1 MEILKQMCESTLYTE
16 LQEFREDLISLNDV
30 TLSLENPDTTN
41 FSIYANEIKFV
52 AGLHIDRQ
60 RNTKELIE
68 KYKNTYSKNYETEN
82 GILLER
88 QGDIYLEFYI
98 SKVPMKFNSMPLT
111 LILDLWFHTPMK
123 LNVERDGKLMD
134 PEELPLSEWH
144 QVRFEGLVNSKF
156 TNSVQ
161 DIVKLKNLFRK
172 QAAILAEGKE
182 MPEVEDWT
190 ITNLDHRID
199 YVNN

>member
-1 MEILKQMCESTLYTE
+1 
-16 LQEFREDLISLNDV
+16 
-30 TLSLENPDTTN
+30 
-41 FSIYANEIKFV
+41 
-52 AGLHIDRQ
+52 
-60 RNTKELIE
+60 
-68 KYKNTYSKNYETEN
+68 
-82 GILLER
+82 
-88 QGDIYLEFYI
+88 
-98 SKVPMKFNSMPLT
+98 MKFNSMPLT